1 MTKIKIC
8 GLTSPADVACVNAAK
23 PDFCGFVIDFPKSR
37 RSVSPRQVRTLVRD
51 LDRAVLPV
59 GVFVDAPMEEVAA
72 LLQEGTIAVAQ
83 LHGHESEAYLTALRR
98 LAPGHTI
105 WQAFQLYT
113 SADGEQALASSAD
126 CLVLDSGQGSGKTF
140 DWSLIPRTDR
150 PFLLAGGLTPG
161 SLDAAIRTVRPW
173 GVDLSSGVETE
184 GRKDPEKIAAAVAAV
199 RKEESL

>member
-8 GLTSPADVACVNAAK
+8 GLTSPADVAFVNAAR

-37 RSVSPRQVRTLVRD
+37 RSVSPQQVRALVRE

-59 GVFVDAPMEEVAA
+59 GVFVDAPAEEVAD
-72 LLQEGTIAVAQ
+72 LLQERTIAAAQ

-113 SADGEQALASSAD
+113 AADGERALSSSAD

-150 PFLLAGGLTPG
+150 PFLLAGGLTP
-161 SLDAAIRTVRPW
+161 SNLEEAVRTVQPW

-184 GRKDPEKIAAAVAAV
+184 VRKDPEKIAAAVAAV
-199 RKEESL
+199 RKEEFL

>member
-37 RSVSPRQVRTLVRD
+37 RSVSPRQVRTLVRE
-51 LDRAVLPV
+51 LDRTVLPV
-59 GVFVDAPMEEVAA
+59 GVFVDAPAEEVAA
-72 LLQEGTIAVAQ
+72 Q
-83 LHGHESEAYLTALRR
+83 LRGHDSEAHLTARRR

-184 GRKDPEKIAAAVAAV
+184 GRKGPEKIAAAVAAV